1 MKTLS
6 VFFMSGFYTFGVFA
20 SRNISKT
27 EYVKTYEVIAIEQ
40 MQEFKIPASI
50 IMAQAVLE
58 SSCGNSPLAK
68 KANNHF
74 GIKCH
79 TDWKGDKM
87 YFDDDA
93 KNECFRSYKTAEDS
107 YMDHSLFLSGSARYK
122 SLFSLPLTDYKGW
135 AKGLKASGYATNPNY
150 AEDVIGII
158 EDLKLYELDKM
169 EATPFSL
176 SVSPFSEH
184 IKTYNDVSYVT
195 AKKGDTYY
203 RIAKTAGLTLMQLHA
218 YNDFSKDKDFLK
230 EGDIVYLEPKRNRS
244 RTKEYIKLDRAM
256 TMREISQQEA
266 VKLTK
271 LMRKNQCSSP
281 DQQLPKGEKV
291 FLQ

>member
-1 MKTLS
+1 MKTLT
-6 VFFMSGFYTFGVFA
+6 VFFMSGFYTFGAFA
-20 SRNISKT
+20 SGTISRT

-79 TDWKGDKM
+79 TDWKGEKM

-93 KNECFRSYKTAEDS
+93 KNECFRSYKSAEDS
-107 YMDHSLFLSGSARYK
+107 YMDHSLFLSGSVRYK
-122 SLFSLPLTDYKGW
+122 ALFALSITDYKNW
-135 AKGLKASGYATNPNY
+135 AKGLKLAGYATNPTY
-150 AEDVIGII
+150 AEDLIGII
-158 EDLKLYELDKM
+158 EELKLNELDKL
-169 EATPFSL
+169 ETTPFSL
-176 SVSPFSEH
+176 NYSPFSEH
-184 IKTYNDVSYVT
+184 IKSNNDVFYVV

-203 RIAKTAGLTLMQLHA
+203 RIAKTTGLTLSQLHA
-218 YNDFSKDKDFLK
+218 YNDFSKEKDFLK

-244 RTKEYIKLDRAM
+244 RTKEYIKLERPM
-256 TMREISQQEA
+256 SMREISQQEA

-281 DQQLPKGEKV
+281 DEQLPKGEKV
-291 FLQ
+291 FLR